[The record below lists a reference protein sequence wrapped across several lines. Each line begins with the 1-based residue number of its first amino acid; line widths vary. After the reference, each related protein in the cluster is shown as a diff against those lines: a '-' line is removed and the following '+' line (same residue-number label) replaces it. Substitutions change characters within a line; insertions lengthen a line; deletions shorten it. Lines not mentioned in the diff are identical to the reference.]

1 LLHDIGKLGVPN
13 RILDKPGKLTD
24 QEWDV
29 VRLHP
34 YYSYQI
40 LERVPV
46 FGEFAYDA
54 SAHHE
59 RLDGR
64 GYYRNLRGDQLSVC
78 ARILATADKF
88 DALSADRPYRPGM
101 PLERVMSI
109 LNEESGRDLCPS
121 CLVAARDVAERWSRT
136 AVAGEVV

>member
-1 LLHDIGKLGVPN
+1 M
-13 RILDKPGKLTD
+13 
-24 QEWDV
+24 
-29 VRLHP
+29 
-34 YYSYQI
+34 
-40 LERVPV
+40 
-46 FGEFAYDA
+46 FGEFALDA

-109 LNEESGRDLCPS
+109 LSEEEGRDLCPS
-121 CLVAARDVAERWSRT
+121 CVVAERWSHT